1 VGIESLAAAGSTIYN
16 ANPRARLT
24 GTIDTATPPYLAMT
38 GTSMAAPV
46 VAGTV
51 ALMLEA
57 NPELTPNLVKGILQ
71 YTAEHRPRVGLAAQG
86 AGFLNARGAVL
97 LAASLRDRDARSI
110 KDLDPTPWS
119 RHILWGNERV
129 RGGVFDAAA
138 SGWRPDVVWGAATT
152 PGGEPVSWGTTPAG
166 DPWGTKGADTIE
178 FDESI
183 DLVAWHPMTDVPAA
197 SLEHGSGVSLP
208 WRAMA
213 AVLPPERRGRKDG
226 E

>member
-1 VGIESLAAAGSTIYN
+1 
-16 ANPRARLT
+16 
-24 GTIDTATPPYLAMT
+24 MT

-57 NPELTPNLVKGILQ
+57 NPALTPNLVKGILH
-71 YTAEHRPRVGLAAQG
+71 YTAEHRPGVDLAAQG

-97 LAASLRDRDARSI
+97 LAASLRDSDARSA
-110 KDLDPTPWS
+110 KPVDPTPWS

-138 SGWRPDVVWGAATT
+138 RGWRPDVVWGSATT
-152 PGGEPVSWGTTPAG
+152 PEGEPVSWGTTPAG
-166 DPWGTKGADTIE
+166 DPWETRGADTIE

-183 DLVAWHPMTDVPAA
+183 DLVAWNPMTEVPAA
-197 SLEHGSGVSLP
+197 SLESGAGLPLP
-208 WRAMA
+208 WRAIA
-213 AVLPPERRGRKDG
+213 AILPPERRERKDG